1 MLVFV
6 LGSSHLSR
14 LFSRRWAADV
24 NSTLQTLAESTCIC
38 VMWAFVCF
46 TQQPAAYTN
55 THSTNLNAA
64 RGFEYDRVTFTCPP
78 KQQTEEAQVLMSW
91 YVSALGAVCV
101 CFKPLFL
108 FQSQNWSQCKQIK
121 NLSPLPSTLLHR
133 VQHLRT
139 PCCETFLTQWGP
151 LQLQAHW
158 RWTEQVHK
166 DGSFYFD
173 VIWPIL
179 QCFA

>member
-78 KQQTEEAQVLMSW
+78 ADTKTANRRSPSVDVLICL
-91 YVSALGAVCV
+91 SALCV
-101 CFKPLFL
+101 FVSNRSFYSKVKTGHNASRLRIYL
-108 FQSQNWSQCKQIK
+108 
-121 NLSPLPSTLLHR
+121 LSPQPSFTVFSISAPPAAKR
-133 VQHLRT
+133 
-139 PCCETFLTQWGP
+139 F
-151 LQLQAHW
+151 
-158 RWTEQVHK
+158 
-166 DGSFYFD
+166 
-173 VIWPIL
+173 
-179 QCFA
+179 

>member
-1 MLVFV
+1 M
-6 LGSSHLSR
+6 GCWCEQYSADA
-14 LFSRRWAADV
+14 RWV
-24 NSTLQTLAESTCIC
+24 NLYMCH
-38 VMWAFVCF
+38 VGFVCF

-64 RGFEYDRVTFTCPP
+64 RGFEYDRVTFPCPLADSQTP
-78 KQQTEEAQVLMSW
+78 KQQTGEALVLMSW
-91 YVSALGAVCV
+91 CDSALSALCV

-108 FQSQNWSQCKQIK
+108 FQSQNWSQCKQIR

-139 PCCETFLTQWGP
+139 PCCDMFLTQWGP